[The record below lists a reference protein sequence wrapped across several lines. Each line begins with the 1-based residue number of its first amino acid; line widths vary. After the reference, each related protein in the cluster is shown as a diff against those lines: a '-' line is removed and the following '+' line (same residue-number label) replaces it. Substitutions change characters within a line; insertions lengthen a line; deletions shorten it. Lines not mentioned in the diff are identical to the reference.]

1 MGFLETCRTVVE
13 NAAHPW
19 IWYRRIARTAWAL
32 IGLAF
37 LLPAAVLSAEILLT
51 MRGESP
57 ELILPAALLIPGSLL
72 PHVIFL
78 AAGEYAA
85 GTCAPGLWANLLR
98 FAGYAAYFLI
108 QGWGLIRI
116 PRIKSRF
123 LKDFGIV
130 FLIDA
135 LACVRFVFICPV
147 GSGIWHQAASGA
159 LIRLGVFFLLSEA
172 SKCEGRANFQRLCA
186 AVIWLAEKNG
196 IESDEEWD
204 RYLKNTGSLAPLLS
218 EFEAMEAKKYD
229 QATGGKK

>member
-1 MGFLETCRTVVE
+1 MGFLETCHYVVE

-37 LLPAAVLSAEILLT
+37 LLPAAVLCAEILLT
-51 MRGESP
+51 MRGEGP
-57 ELILPAALLIPGSLL
+57 ERVLPAALLIPGSLL

-78 AAGEYAA
+78 AAGA
-85 GTCAPGLWANLLR
+85 CAPGLWANLLR
-98 FAGYAAYFLI
+98 YAGYAAYFLI
-108 QGWGLIRI
+108 QAWSLIRI

-135 LACVRFVFICPV
+135 LVCVRFVLICPV
-147 GSGIWHQAASGA
+147 GSGIWHQAASGT

-204 RYLKNTGSLAPLLS
+204 HYLKNTGSLTSFLS
-218 EFEAMEAKKYD
+218 EFEAMEMKKYD